1 MPASV
6 VKEMRDKI
14 KSISFDIQREDGS
27 TATLHPILS
36 CISANGTDRIYDKN
50 DGCVKWDDDK
60 EVVYSFLF
68 NNNSHTNVMSMSR
81 GGKVIAPVKFQVV
94 AYEDITR
101 LESVFNWEMAQQM
114 ATSLNMSVDEIRN
127 LYERRF
133 RAADIDWHVKH
144 DERLGY
150 SNLHSQKYNS
160 GLQHSDLDEYTET
173 VHPAQY

>member
-1 MPASV
+1 MQVSV

-68 NNNSHTNVMSMSR
+68 NNNSHTNAMSMSR

-114 ATSLNMSVDEIRN
+114 I
-127 LYERRF
+127 
-133 RAADIDWHVKH
+133 II
-144 DERLGY
+144 LGQM
-150 SNLHSQKYNS
+150 N
-160 GLQHSDLDEYTET
+160 T
-173 VHPAQY
+173 